1 MTLATLEPEIYREG
15 GGGVILRSKNEI
27 LKITWQ
33 QKYNR
38 ISYKA
43 KAFVYMRHLI
53 EPLHLP
59 QV

>member
-15 GGGVILRSKNEI
+15 GGVILRSKKEI

-33 QKYNR
+33 QKYER

-43 KAFVYMRHLI
+43 KAFVYMRDLI

>member
-15 GGGVILRSKNEI
+15 GGGGILRSKKEI

-38 ISYKA
+38 IK
-43 KAFVYMRHLI
+43 L
-53 EPLHLP
+53 
-59 QV
+59 

>member
-15 GGGVILRSKNEI
+15 GVILRSKKEI

-43 KAFVYMRHLI
+43 KAFVYMRDLI